1 MTNSEKVIKSQ
12 KIRLNAIEREHL
24 RVMESLNSAPILGD
38 NLRSIIDM
46 RYETLKDGCRRR
58 ISEEQ
63 EAQNNG

>member
-1 MTNSEKVIKSQ
+1 MNSSEKVIKSQ
-12 KIRLNAIEREHL
+12 KIRLKAIEREHT